1 MGEQVSTMAKQ
12 WFILSVGPNREEK
25 VKRNL
30 WARAQSMDLT
40 RVISEPRVVTE
51 RVTEIKGGQRRSV
64 ERKVYAG
71 YIMVEIETGEDGS
84 IPPEVWHLIRET
96 PGPINFVGSQD
107 KPQPMAPHEV
117 ARMLQQIERL
127 REEPEKLTV
136 DFEKGDHVRI
146 KEGSFENFEGTV
158 EEVHPEKGQVKV
170 TIMVFGR
177 PTPIDFEYWKVEKT
191 E

>member
-1 MGEQVSTMAKQ
+1 MAKQ

-30 WARAQSMDLT
+30 WARAQTNDLT
-40 RVISEPRVVTE
+40 RIISEPRVVTE

-64 ERKVYAG
+64 ERKPYPG
-71 YIMVEIETGEDGS
+71 YIMVEIETDEDGK

-107 KPQPMAPHEV
+107 KPQPMSSQEV

-136 DFEKGDHVRI
+136 DFEKGEHVRI